1 MSSFPETYNNLK
13 LQNGSFYMAH
23 ILFYLFR
30 RIILL
35 KTSDT
40 GLNYCQHD
48 VLSFQRSSNY
58 QAALGTVRLH
68 VQWLIWSDAPLK
80 LR

>member
-13 LQNGSFYMAH
+13 LQNGAFYMAH

-48 VLSFQRSSNY
+48 VLSFHRGS
-58 QAALGTVRLH
+58 
-68 VQWLIWSDAPLK
+68 IK
-80 LR
+80 LPWASQIACSAGQ

>member
-13 LQNGSFYMAH
+13 LQNGAFYMAH

-58 QAALGTVRLH
+58 QAALGMSDCMFSRSMVDMVRR
-68 VQWLIWSDAPLK
+68 ST
-80 LR
+80 